1 MKGLRFTI
9 RRVAAVQRRAR
20 PIRSASA
27 SAVSSSGCFAAFRV
41 GGVAS
46 WPATRSSTV
55 SADAAAQTRIDVV
68 AESTN
73 PHQRCS

>member
-41 GGVAS
+41 GSVAVAS
-46 WPATRSSTV
+46 DEVIDSFRRRG
-55 SADAAAQTRIDVV
+55 SAN
-68 AESTN
+68 SN
-73 PHQRCS
+73 